1 MNFIAGVFS
10 YLCRVKINIMIRI
23 KLFTLCV
30 LLANTC
36 FIHSQSLLVQVK
48 PMNAKFWGYATP
60 SGEMIIPAQ
69 YEKCYPF
76 SSNGLAVIYDGKA
89 RQYHFISV
97 KNERLQ
103 TDPAKFKIKDGL
115 GFNVS
120 TFQDKLFLV
129 EVNGLWGYMND
140 AGKMAIPAA
149 YDNGSDFN
157 GGFATVRKTGKFF
170 VIDTKGNETPVE
182 GEVLDVK
189 EFSEGLAPV
198 KMADKKF
205 GFIDTKGKVVVP
217 AQFETVGYFS
227 NGLAWAKTMDK
238 QLGYIDK
245 TGQWVVKPEFE
256 AGKDFDK
263 TSGLARVKKADQWG
277 YVNKSGKILYMN
289 DVTSWGDFS
298 EGLADGK
305 KGGLVGFF
313 NNEGKWVIEPKFQ
326 AVREFHNGYAAA
338 KLNDKWGLIDKT
350 GKWAIEPQYDS
361 IKDVSLVK

>member
-1 MNFIAGVFS
+1 
-10 YLCRVKINIMIRI
+10 MIRT
-23 KLFTLCV
+23 KLFALCIFLGNAC
-30 LLANTC
+30 LLQAQN
-36 FIHSQSLLVQVK
+36 LLVQVK
-48 PMNAKFWGYATP
+48 PMDSKFWGYATP
-60 SGEMIIPAQ
+60 SGEWIIPAQ

-97 KNERLQ
+97 KNNRLE

-120 TFQDKLFLV
+120 EFQDKRFLV
-129 EVNGLWGYMND
+129 QVNDKWGYLND
-140 AGKMAIPAA
+140 EGKMAIPAT

-157 GGFATVRKTGKFF
+157 GGFATVRKDGKFLI
-170 VIDTKGNETPVE
+170 VDTKGKETPIE
-182 GEVLDVK
+182 GSIQDVK
-189 EFSEGLAPV
+189 EFTEGLAPV
-198 KMADKKF
+198 RMTDKKF
-205 GFIDTKGKVVVP
+205 GFIDTKGTLVVP

-238 QLGYIDK
+238 KLGYIDK

-256 AGKDFDK
+256 AGKDFEK
-263 TSGLARVKKADQWG
+263 VSGMARVKKGDQWC
-277 YVNKSGKILYMN
+277 YVNKSGKILNVN
-289 DVTSWGDFS
+289 DATSWGDFS

-305 KGGLVGFF
+305 KGGLVGFY

-350 GKWAIEPQYDS
+350 GKWAIEPQYDA
-361 IKDVSLVK
+361 IKDVSRVN